1 MEKKSGF
8 PSGNELWL
16 DHTGWQ
22 QAPLGPAVLVALIV
36 IKTFLVLSPMRA
48 RLRLNPFLVLRGTA
62 EGDGLL
68 RADESSKHPAQEAPP
83 APPSPRSS

>member
-1 MEKKSGF
+1 MDSPVVTSF
-8 PSGNELWL
+8 
-16 DHTGWQ
+16 GWTTRGGSR
-22 QAPLGPAVLVALIV
+22 PRWVPHCRVVLIALIV